1 MYRKSNRKSKR
12 WVEISGR
19 RHIAIFGRQRP
30 VDARFCSILA
40 NTTSGLVVSSW
51 LASSVKVRVLQFFT
65 ALRRA
70 VVVLGYYR
78 KSNRKS
84 GSLSRH
90 IGSPPYFHFRFGR
103 QRLYDARF
111 CGILAKMAAVS
122 FVMVR
127 RKVQEVK
134 VVRDILLPVRSR
146 LADSRVVQMWE
157 FYNILQLYVAPS
169 SFGGAELPLPR
180 RADGQ

>member
-84 GSLSRH
+84 GSLSRN
-90 IGSPPYFHFRFGR
+90 IGSPPYFHFRFG
-103 QRLYDARF
+103 AN
-111 CGILAKMAAVS
+111 GSMILVFVVFWPKWPRVS

-146 LADSRVVQMWE
+146 LADSRVV
-157 FYNILQLYVAPS
+157 
-169 SFGGAELPLPR
+169 
-180 RADGQ
+180 